1 MSTFVKNRVFIP
13 GLLFLLF
20 FSLLIPAGV
29 SKAAEPISV
38 ADAIAN
44 NSGTATVSGYIVAH
58 TTGNNSYDFEAPF
71 GNDHNVALA
80 DSPNERDKSK
90 LLPVQLPASFRS
102 EFGLQTNPDII
113 GSKVQVTGSLE
124 TYFTVPG
131 LKSLTKMTFVD
142 GEDSTPKAAAPVSSV
157 TPGAVSS
164 GTQISLTTEMENGTI
179 YYTTDGTDPSE
190 NSTRYAEPIE
200 ITQDTT
206 IKAIVIADGFKDS
219 DIVAFSYFIAVS
231 GLQIHDIQG
240 ASHYSPYE
248 NQYVADIEGVVTYVA
263 DAHNLYIQSMTP
275 DRNPSTSEGILVYK
289 RNHGLSPGDAVK
301 VSGQVKEWVLEGYSE
316 KLKTDLPVTEINAS
330 SITVTATG
338 QALPKP
344 VEISPLKGQP
354 TKIIDNDQFKTFDP
368 WQDGIDYY
376 ESLEGMLVKV
386 AQPKVIAP
394 QDYGELYV
402 VSKYTLVNTLAKGLR
417 ISANDYNPE
426 RLIIDIDD
434 SSFVTK
440 PGDSFTGDITGVVSY
455 GFSNYRIFSDRDSLP
470 ELKEGS
476 LKQEKTKFK
485 KHAKKLT
492 VASYNVENFSPKV
505 SEEKTTKL
513 AKAITENLNQPDI
526 IGLTEVQDNDGATNS
541 GNTDASQ
548 SYQVLID
555 KIKELGGPAYAY
567 TDIAPNNN
575 EDGGA
580 PGANIRV
587 GFLYN
592 PERVSLS
599 EAPKGTA
606 NEATGYE
613 NGKLTLNPGRID
625 PENEAFNSSRKPLA
639 AQFTFNGDDVIVI
652 NNHFNSKGGDL
663 PLFGK
668 TQPAVLSSEEQRIEI
683 AGIVNQFIKDIQT
696 KNKQANII
704 ALGDMND
711 FEFTKTLTTLKG
723 KEMTN
728 MIDLIPSIDRYTYA
742 YQGNLQVLDHILVS
756 KNLTLRTGVDIVH
769 INAAF
774 MEEHGRASDHDPVLI
789 QTMLK

>member
-1 MSTFVKNRVFIP
+1 MPTFVKKRVFVP
-13 GLLFLLF
+13 GLLFFLI
-20 FSLLIPAGV
+20 FSLLIPTGV
-29 SKAAEPISV
+29 SNATGPISV

-44 NSGTATVSGYIVAH
+44 NSGDATVSGYIVAH

-71 GNDHNVALA
+71 GNDHNIALA
-80 DSPNERDKSK
+80 DSPNERDKAK
-90 LLPVQLPASFRS
+90 LLPVQLPASFRA
-102 EFGLQTNPDII
+102 EFGLQTNPDVI

-124 TYFTVPG
+124 SYFTVPG
-131 LKSLTKMTFVD
+131 LKSPTDISFID
-142 GEDSTPKAAAPVSSV
+142 GEDPTPKAAAPVSSV
-157 TPGAVSS
+157 APGAVTS
-164 GTQISLTTEMENGTI
+164 GTQISLTTETENGAI
-179 YYTTDGTDPSE
+179 YYTTDGSVPTE
-190 NSTRYAEPIE
+190 NSTRYTEPIE

-206 IKAIVIADGFKDS
+206 INAVVIANGLKDS
-219 DIVAFSYFIAVS
+219 DVSSFAYYIAVS

-263 DAHNLYIQSMTP
+263 DTNNFYIQSLTP
-275 DRNPSTSEGILVYK
+275 DKNPSTSEGILVYK
-289 RNHGLSPGDAVK
+289 RSHGLSPGDAVNI
-301 VSGQVKEWVLEGYSE
+301 SGQVKEWVLEGYSE
-316 KLKTDLPVTEINAS
+316 KLETDLPVTEINAS
-330 SITVTATG
+330 TITVTATG

-344 VEISPLKGQP
+344 IEISPLRGQP
-354 TKIIDNDQFKTFDP
+354 TKIIDNDQFKAFDP

-376 ESLEGMLVKV
+376 ESLEAMRVKV
-386 AQPKVIAP
+386 ADPKVIAP

-426 RLIIDIDD
+426 RLIIDIND
-434 SSFVTK
+434 SSFIAKT
-440 PGDSFTGDITGVVSY
+440 GDSFNGDITGVVSY
-455 GFSNYRIFSDRDSLP
+455 GFSNYRIFSDRASLP

-485 KHAKKLT
+485 EHAKKLT
-492 VASYNVENFSPKV
+492 VASYNVENFSPSV
-505 SEEKTTKL
+505 SAEKTTKL
-513 AKAITENLNQPDI
+513 AKAIAENLNQPDI
-526 IGLTEVQDNDGATNS
+526 IGLTEVQDNDGASNS
-541 GNTDASQ
+541 GNTDASE
-548 SYQVLID
+548 SYQVLIER
-555 KIKELGGPAYAY
+555 IKELGGPAYAY

-592 PERVSLS
+592 PERVSLVD
-599 EAPKGTA
+599 APKGTA
-606 NEATGYE
+606 NEAVGYE

-625 PENEAFNSSRKPLA
+625 PENEALDSSRKPLA

-652 NNHFNSKGGDL
+652 ANHFNSKGGDL
-663 PLFGK
+663 PLFGR
-668 TQPAVLSSEEQRIEI
+668 TQPAVLPSEEQRIQI
-683 AGIVNQFIKDIQT
+683 AGIVNRFVKDIQS
-696 KNKQANII
+696 KDKQANII
-704 ALGDMND
+704 ALGDLND

-728 MIDLIPSIDRYTYA
+728 MIDLVPSIDRYTYA

-756 KNLTLRTGVDIVH
+756 KNLSLRTAVDIVH